1 MKDSIYHTT
10 CLLLREE
17 RHEQEDNSQI
27 LESYRDD
34 RLRNVRII
42 DDGSD
47 ALLSLK
53 AFLENKSYSVG
64 VFSNAKEALQNFA
77 LLGPSHYYL
86 VISNIRMP
94 DMNGLQ
100 LYNTLK
106 AIN

>member
-64 VFSNAKEALQNFA
+64 
-77 LLGPSHYYL
+77 G
-86 VISNIRMP
+86 I
-94 DMNGLQ
+94 
-100 LYNTLK
+100 
-106 AIN
+106 